1 MLKCPFILQPTNTQS
16 LSAGP
21 EHSSGGDQC
30 VTLALCCLTGPWC
43 VAKEP
48 PFSLAPYLC
57 SPFHS
62 SQAELDVYLNSVSC
76 Y

>member
-1 MLKCPFILQPTNTQS
+1 M
-16 LSAGP
+16 
-21 EHSSGGDQC
+21 
-30 VTLALCCLTGPWC
+30 TLALCCLTGPWC